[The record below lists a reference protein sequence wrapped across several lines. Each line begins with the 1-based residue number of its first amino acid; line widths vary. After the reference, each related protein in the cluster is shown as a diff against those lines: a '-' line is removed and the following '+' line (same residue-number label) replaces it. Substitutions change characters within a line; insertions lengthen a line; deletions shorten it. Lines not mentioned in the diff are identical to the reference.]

1 MNHPLRT
8 LLRELFVDPILRLLR
23 IRRRERQETVAK
35 GGRAMARD
43 LDADGPG
50 QIPMT
55 SRIESARI
63 GAVRN
68 DT

>member
-23 IRRRERQETVAK
+23 IRRRERQETVANGSSQPRVTEMPAAPAK
-35 GGRAMARD
+35 PHGLLQRIGG
-43 LDADGPG
+43 
-50 QIPMT
+50 
-55 SRIESARI
+55 IES
-63 GAVRN
+63 VWK